1 MRKDIFN
8 FLEVLGFRELGGL
21 EGYQGL
27 VEGEIII
34 FEMVVQEWDGELLEG
49 RRGGDFFLK
58 VKDKKE
64 KKEKYYRN
72 RGVK

>member
-1 MRKDIFN
+1 MVNCQK
-8 FLEVLGFRELGGL
+8 E
-21 EGYQGL
+21 EG
-27 VEGEIII
+27 
-34 FEMVVQEWDGELLEG
+34 
-49 RRGGDFFLK
+49 GGDFFLK